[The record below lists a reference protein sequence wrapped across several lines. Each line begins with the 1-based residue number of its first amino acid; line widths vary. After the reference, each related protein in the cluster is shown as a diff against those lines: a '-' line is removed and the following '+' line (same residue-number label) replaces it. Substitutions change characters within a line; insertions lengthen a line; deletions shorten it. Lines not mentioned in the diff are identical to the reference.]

1 MLEYIYDSILLP
13 KRERFG
19 TIGAKKMNYGY
30 IRPIVQDQ
38 QCNHQLNDISI
49 EKLVKEPHGLAS
61 KRTEFENLLMTVQK
75 GDKLFVQNIEVLAD
89 SLQQLL
95 DILRLA
101 ERDQITIH
109 FIDEQLT
116 NQTIKEGSLFQGVTF
131 FAKLQ
136 STFLSHSATFSL
148 QAAKQQGKSIGRPRK
163 SDVNLQR
170 AFAMYDSQ
178 KYTLFD
184 IKEETGISKSTLYR
198 YLDARSTLQSEE
210 DE

>member
-1 MLEYIYDSILLP
+1 MT
-13 KRERFG
+13 F
-19 TIGAKKMNYGY
+19 GY
-30 IRPIVQDQ
+30 IRPIVRDQ
-38 QCNHQLNDISI
+38 QCTHQLNDIFI
-49 EKLVKEPHGLAS
+49 ETLVKEKHGLAR
-61 KRTEFENLLMTVQK
+61 KRTALENLLMTVQK
-75 GDKLFVQNIEVLAD
+75 GDELFVQNIEVLAD

-116 NQTIKEGSLFQGVTF
+116 NQTIQEVSLLQAATF

-136 STFLSHSATFSL
+136 STFSSHSSTFSL
-148 QAAKQQGKSIGRPRK
+148 QDAKQQGKSIGRPKK

-170 AFAMYDSQ
+170 AFSMYDSQ
-178 KYTLFD
+178 KFTLYD

-198 YLDARSTLQSEE
+198 YLDARSTSSLEQEE
-210 DE
+210 